1 MVHDFH
7 FILDHRTKEQLF
19 SNVIIRNTKI
29 SLSNLIK
36 RIIRDLI
43 PIIRAEHQYGNQ
55 RVSKYK
61 NVAEY
66 PDGVVEHVH
75 VYFFEPVYRE
85 LKCLHNDL
93 NFYSIAQLVRY
104 ILRVFLE
111 LVEEYGRSLWLTLRM
126 KGRRWAQE
134 KKAIEWSTPIKL
146 RQLYWILSNEASINK
161 SIGFIVTI
169 YDRNFEPFWILRL

>member
-61 NVAEY
+61 NVAENS
-66 PDGVVEHVH
+66 DEVVEHVH

-85 LKCLHNDL
+85 LKCLHHDL
-93 NFYSIAQLVRY
+93 NFYSIAQLVRH
-104 ILRVFLE
+104 IIRVFLE
-111 LVEEYGRSLWLTLRM
+111 LVEEYGKNLWLALRM
-126 KGRRWAQE
+126 KVRQWAQE
-134 KKAIEWSTPIKL
+134 KKAIKESTPRKL
-146 RQLYWILSNEASINK
+146 RQLYWILSHEASINQG
-161 SIGFIVTI
+161 IGFIITI
-169 YDRNFEPFWILRL
+169 YDMNFEPFWILRL